1 MERAVV
7 PPSFADYFLAMASA
21 GAALLGLLFVAVS
34 VAPQRTFG
42 RAAYVEREAVASS
55 AFTALANA
63 FFVSAAALLPG
74 ASIGPAALVFSA
86 AGLFSTGYLA
96 ARAVPAVFRRMRGIG
111 RGRRLVSLLV
121 TLLGTLAVYGA
132 ELLTALALTR
142 DPTDSAPVSRL
153 AGLVLAVYGLA
164 LVRAWELLGAPRFGL
179 GGWLN
184 PLGDLDDEEQTPA
197 RPSGARTSATR
208 LAARRSLSAARTG
221 RSAQARD
228 RPRPVVDGL
237 RRAEPAHDEG

>member
-1 MERAVV
+1 M
-7 PPSFADYFLAMASA
+7 AMASA

-34 VAPQRTFG
+34 VTPQRTFG

-74 ASIGPAALVFSA
+74 ASIGPAALALSA
-86 AGLFSTGYLA
+86 AGLFSTVYLA
-96 ARAVPAVFRRMRGIG
+96 ARAVPAVLRRTRGIR

-121 TLLGTLAVYGA
+121 TLLGSVAVYA
-132 ELLTALALTR
+132 SELLTALALTS
-142 DPTDSAPVSRL
+142 DPTDSGLVSGL

-164 LVRAWELLGAPRFGL
+164 LVRAWELLGAPRFGI

-197 RPSGARTSATR
+197 GANSARAHTKRRTS
-208 LAARRSLSAARTG
+208 
-221 RSAQARD
+221 
-228 RPRPVVDGL
+228 
-237 RRAEPAHDEG
+237 

>member
-1 MERAVV
+1 VV
-7 PPSFADYFLAMASA
+7 PSSFADYFLAMAGA

-34 VAPQRTFG
+34 VAPERTFG
-42 RAAYVEREAVASS
+42 RAASVEHEAVASS

-74 ASIGPAALVFSA
+74 ASIGPVALVLSV
-86 AGLFSTGYLA
+86 AGLFSTAYLA
-96 ARAVPAVFRRMRGIG
+96 ARTVPAGFRRTRSIR

-121 TLLGTLAVYGA
+121 TLLGSVAVYGA
-132 ELLTALALTR
+132 ELRTAFGLAS
-142 DPTDSAPVSRL
+142 DPTDP
-153 AGLVLAVYGLA
+153 GLVSGLARLVLFVYGLA

-184 PLGDLDDEEQTPA
+184 PLGDPDEQEQTRA

-237 RRAEPAHDEG
+237 RRAEPAHDER